1 MERISFIGKL
11 KKWINENKIIIL
23 LSLLFFFIRLPFLD
37 QFNLLH
43 DERDI
48 SLSGYSIA
56 RTGKDLSGVYFP
68 LSISN
73 IAPDNPLVSIYY
85 SALWWLIPL
94 PKTVFNARLPF
105 VFITSFLVVLI
116 YSLIAFI
123 VKDKRKALLTTLVC
137 CFSPWLFHL
146 TRLSMDI
153 GIAFMTL
160 IVAITLQAKKN
171 KFAYV
176 FYILTFY
183 NYQGFRVLIPFIIF
197 YVSFFFEN
205 GTNIKKALLINIVF
219 LIFLFGSIQVI
230 DKNITLNRFNQIIFL
245 NKTHFDNQIIFNR
258 NTSLAPASIKAL
270 FDNKIVA
277 PINYVITG
285 LIKGQDITYL
295 FKDGD
300 YSAINGSISGGQFL
314 FPLIIFYYLGIV
326 SLGKK
331 CDKNSLFIIGLIP
344 LGMLPALVS
353 LNGTSFA
360 IRGITSSIGYSFLI
374 AGGITTFTSF
384 MRSQN
389 KPLLVIGVFS
399 ILGILFSV
407 SLSYFI
413 YTYYFRRPVLVGEM
427 FNENERKVSEYIIGR
442 QDKEQIIVASN
453 SPKDLS
459 RSYLFFLNTQ
469 AVNTPVF
476 IDCKELKMKKA
487 IQNTIILASY
497 DCINDGRFYGRA
509 ADATI
514 GFSDYSNRTAYY
526 IFE

>member
-1 MERISFIGKL
+1 MEQISFIDKV
-11 KKWINENKIIIL
+11 KKWISENKIVIV
-23 LSLLFFFIRLPFLD
+23 LSILFFLIRLPFLD
-37 QFNLLH
+37 QLNLLH

-85 SALWWLIPL
+85 SALWWLIPMQ
-94 PKTVFNARLPF
+94 KTVFNARLPF
-105 VFITSFLVVLI
+105 VFITSFLFILI

-123 VKDKRKALLTTLVC
+123 IKDKKKALLTALVC

-153 GIAFMTL
+153 GIAFITL
-160 IVAITLQAKKN
+160 ILAITFQAKKN
-171 KFAYV
+171 KFAYI

-183 NYQGFRVLIPFIIF
+183 NYQGFRILIPFIVL

-205 GTNIKKALLINIVF
+205 RKNIKKTLLLNVVF
-219 LIFLFGSIQVI
+219 LIFLFGSIQLI
-230 DKNITLNRFNQIIFL
+230 DKNITVNRFNQIIFL

-258 NTSLAPASIKAL
+258 NTSLAPSNIKTL

-277 PINYVITG
+277 PINYVLTG

-353 LNGTSFA
+353 LNGTSFG

-374 AGGITTFTSF
+374 ANGILTFASF
-384 MRSQN
+384 IKKQHKSW
-389 KPLLVIGVFS
+389 LTLGVIS

-407 SLSYFI
+407 SLSYFV
-413 YTYYFRRPVLVGEM
+413 YTYYFRRPILVGEM
-427 FNENERKVSEYIIGR
+427 FNENERKVTQYIISR
-442 QDKEQIIVASN
+442 QDEKQIIVANN

-469 AVNTPVF
+469 SKNIPIF
-476 IDCKELKMKKA
+476 IDCKELKVK
-487 IQNTIILASY
+487 NTIKNTMRIVSS
-497 DCINDGRFYGRA
+497 DCIDDGILEGVNA
-509 ADATI
+509 TGTI
-514 GFSDYSNRTAYY
+514 GYSDYSNKTAYY